1 MFSPDDFANTETVR
15 MLSSII
21 MMKIDKKPLTN
32 FHKLSIQDK
41 KRFNETMNDYIKNLP
56 DENWKEP
63 FTKEYQTIMNTEIL
77 NEKFKPTD
85 YEPLDIDNNI
95 ELLE

>member
-1 MFSPDDFANTETVR
+1 MFSPDDFADTETIR
-15 MLSSII
+15 MLSTII

-41 KRFNETMNDYIKNLP
+41 KRFNETLNDYIKNLP
-56 DENWKEP
+56 NENWKEP
-63 FTKEYQTIMNTEIL
+63 LTKEYQTIMNTEIL
-77 NEKFKPTD
+77 NENFKPTD